1 MSATRCGRIG
11 LLLMF
16 FLLLTAGEIQAATLY
31 VANNGVDSGTCG
43 TQAAPCRSITQTIAN
58 ASAGDTVIVGPGR
71 YGDIDLNGA
80 EFPPGEEDSIL
91 IDKALTIESS
101 HGAQATHLYAGDN
114 GLEVR
119 IVAGGATFGR
129 PGHGFSL
136 IKPTTLGYRHFFNTV
151 SVGSEEENG
160 ISVSGNILTEYSIYI
175 GGSSRNTFAQN
186 HLICIE
192 SCDRINVDGTG
203 HSLISNTGEIIADI
217 SGGGH
222 SLTNNVLTV
231 GQGGFSINASS
242 DVIIRGNS
250 FLAGPGI
257 TLNPGSNVTI
267 NANNF
272 FGHNN
277 SWDGPDPATDNCAI
291 FNYSGASID
300 ATNNFWGAASGP
312 GPDPADEVCDG
323 PGSTTVVAPFATQQ
337 FAISAPE
344 GGGGGN
350 GAPVCTA
357 AQAVPSMLW
366 PANGQFVR
374 VWIIGVGDP
383 DNDSVR
389 VSISGVTQD
398 EPTSGLVTGDM
409 GPDATLFG
417 SSVDLRAQRDAG
429 GNGRVYRVKFDA
441 NDGNGGT
448 CTGAV
453 TVEVPNSNKPG
464 QAVVDDGQNF
474 DSTRP

>member
-1 MSATRCGRIG
+1 MRPIRYSQIG

-16 FLLLTAGEIQAATLY
+16 FLLFAVGEIQAATLY
-31 VANNGVDSGTCG
+31 VANNGVDSGMCG
-43 TQAAPCRSITQTIAN
+43 AQTEPCRSITQTITN
-58 ASAGDTVIVGPGR
+58 ATDGDTVIVGPGR
-71 YGDIDLNGA
+71 YGDIDFDGA
-80 EFPPGEEDSIL
+80 YFSPGEDDGIW
-91 IDKALTIESS
+91 INKGLTIESS
-101 HGAQATHLYAGDN
+101 HGAQATVLYGNEWGMQVYLD
-114 GLEVR
+114 V
-119 IVAGGATFGR
+119 GGITFGR
-129 PGHGFSL
+129 PQHGF
-136 IKPTTLGYRHFFNTV
+136 TLTKDVFRGNGQNLVSFNPNTN
-151 SVGSEEENG
+151 GS
-160 ISVSGNILTEYSIYI
+160 SVSGNILTEYSVMM
-175 GGSSRNTFAQN
+175 GGFGHTFAQN
-186 HLICIE
+186 HLICLGDLCEWIFV
-192 SCDRINVDGTG
+192 SGTG
-203 HSLISNTGEIIADI
+203 NSLTSNTGQGSVKILG
-217 SGGGH
+217 SGH

-231 GQGGFSINASS
+231 EKGISINASAG
-242 DVIIRGNS
+242 VIIRDNS
-250 FLAGPGI
+250 FLGGPGI
-257 TLNPGSNVTI
+257 TLNPGSNVVI
-267 NANNF
+267 NENNL
-272 FGHNN
+272 FGHDN
-277 SWDGPDPATDNCAI
+277 SYGGFNPATVNCAV

-323 PGSTTVVAPFATQQ
+323 PGSSTVVAPFATQQ

-389 VSISGVTQD
+389 ISISGVTQD
-398 EPTSGLVTGDM
+398 EPTSGLVTGDT

-429 GNGRVYRVKFDA
+429 GNGRVYRVQFDA
-441 NDGNGGT
+441 NDGNGGK

-453 TVEVPNSNKPG
+453 TVEVPNSQKPG
-464 QAVVDDGQNF
+464 QTIIDDGQNF
-474 DSTRP
+474 NSTQS

>member
-1 MSATRCGRIG
+1 MNVMGYGQIG

-16 FLLLTAGEIQAATLY
+16 SLLLAAGEIQAATLY

-43 TQAAPCRSITQTIAN
+43 AQTAPCRSITQTITN
-58 ASAGDTVIVGPGR
+58 ASDGDTVIVGPGR
-71 YGDIDLNGA
+71 YGDLDFDETPSL
-80 EFPPGEEDSIL
+80 PGED
-91 IDKALTIESS
+91 DGVWVNKALTIESS
-101 HGAQATHLYAGDN
+101 HGAQATLLYGNLNNN
-114 GLEVR
+114 GMLVELT
-119 IVAGGATFGR
+119 ASGATFGR
-129 PGHGFSL
+129 PGHGFTL
-136 IKPTTLGYRHFFNTV
+136 TTGASTGWWQYRNTV
-151 SVGSEEENG
+151 RTGGETSA
-160 ISVSGNILTEYSIYI
+160 ISVSGNILTEYHVTMS
-175 GGSSRNTFAQN
+175 GSEHTFAQN
-186 HLICIE
+186 HLICLDWCE
-192 SCDRINVDGTG
+192 GINVDGTG
-203 HSLISNTGEIIADI
+203 HSLISNTGQGAATI
-217 SGGGH
+217 SGSGH
-222 SLTNNVLTV
+222 ALTNNVLVMGTR
-231 GQGGFSINASS
+231 GITINASS
-242 DVIIRGNS
+242 DVIIRDNS
-250 FLAGPGI
+250 FLGGRGI
-257 TLNPGSNVTI
+257 TLNPGSNVVI
-267 NANNF
+267 KGNNL
-272 FGHNN
+272 FGHNRAY
-277 SWDGPDPATDNCAI
+277 GGLTANCAV

-323 PGSTTVVAPFATQQ
+323 PGSSTVVAPFATQQ

-357 AQAVPSMLW
+357 AQATPSMLW

-383 DNDSVR
+383 DNDPVR
-389 VSISGVTQD
+389 ISISGVTQD
-398 EPTSGLVTGDM
+398 EPTSGLVTGDT

-441 NDGNGGT
+441 NDGNGGK

-453 TVEVPNSNKPG
+453 TVQVPNSQKPG
-464 QAVVDDGQNF
+464 QAIIDDGQNF